1 MKTTSFEN
9 IAGYES
15 EKKSLKEICFL
26 LQKYGELQ
34 DMGIR
39 LPHGV
44 LLGGEPGVGKTVM
57 AKALIAESGVPCVR
71 VSAGEAEQDELSEYL
86 EARFAEATKATP
98 SIVFMDELDKLVGD
112 VENFRGTYNMANTRK
127 VLQAI
132 NDHKDDGIVVVATVN
147 DMHMLCE
154 AFKRSGRFDRILDIP
169 LPTFEDRLSIF
180 EHYCKGKPISKRV
193 DGEYVAKMT
202 AGMSGA
208 DIECLVNEAG
218 IHAVLENSK
227 TVRQKDFDFAVGQKV
242 FNGTSRENT
251 LSDDENLVI
260 ATHEAG
266 HLVAGLINNPDGV
279 TGVSILPQ
287 GESAGHCGIAMADNE
302 LATLEKVRN
311 LIVGM
316 LAGKASEQLF
326 FPDAVYLTSSSDVGR
341 AAHYAKRLLTEDGAF
356 GLQYLAENESM
367 FDAFGISEDKKAR
380 IERKCDEI
388 LSDCFERATALL
400 TEHRDLVTTF
410 ARQLVRRYSP
420 NRPEILRIYSAYRRK
435 NKKQPTAELAV
446 DCA

>member
-1 MKTTSFEN
+1 MKKMSFEN

-57 AKALIAESGVPCVR
+57 AQALIAESGVPCVR
-71 VSAGEAEQDELSEYL
+71 VSAGEADTDELSEYL
-86 EARFAEATKATP
+86 EVCFSEAMKSAP

-112 VENFRGTYNMANTRK
+112 VESFRGTYNMANTRK
-127 VLQAI
+127 VLQVI

-169 LPTFEDRLSIF
+169 LPSFEDRLSIF
-180 EHYCKGKPISKRV
+180 DYYCKGKPISKRI
-193 DGEYVAKMT
+193 DHEYVAKMT

-218 IHAVLENSK
+218 IHAVLEKSR

-287 GESAGHCGIAMADNE
+287 GESAGHCGITMADNE
-302 LATLEKVRN
+302 LATLEKVQN

-326 FPDAVYLTSSSDVGR
+326 FPGTVFLTSSSDVGR
-341 AAHYAKRLLTEDGAF
+341 AARYAKRLLTEDGAF
-356 GLQYLAENESM
+356 GLEYLAESGTM
-367 FDAFGISEDKKAR
+367 FDALDVSEEKRAK
-380 IERKCDEI
+380 IEGKCNEI
-388 LSDCFERATALL
+388 LSDCFAKATALL
-400 TEHRDLVTTF
+400 TEHRELVTTF
-410 ARQLVRRYSP
+410 APRLVRCYSL
-420 NRPEILRIYSAYRRK
+420 NRPEILRVYSAYRRK
-435 NKKQPTAELAV
+435 NKKQETACNAV
-446 DCA
+446 ACA